1 MKTVLGPLA
10 AAALSLAAL
19 PAVTLPAAAQEL
31 VYGSWVPAA
40 DWLTAKTLPEYFARV
55 EKDAPGEVTWTWIAG
70 GQLAGGRETPT
81 AIQDGVMDAGLV
93 IPTYVPNLLPSL
105 AIMYGIA
112 IEGNDPVAAAG
123 ASMEVMLLNC
133 PSCLAEAR
141 AINQIPLA
149 GQAGAAY
156 VLMCRE
162 PITSVA
168 ELKGKRIRASGASL
182 DMLNLAGAATVSAS
196 LVEAVSL
203 LQRGGL
209 DCVAGVGEWL
219 RTFGYGDFAKYVT
232 DFSFGVSSPALS
244 LAINRDRWLDM
255 SATEKQAH
263 LRHAG
268 YVVAEMTIGNFI
280 IRNQEAIDA
289 QIAQNGVQIIK
300 GDESFTALMAE
311 YKAQEMATA
320 IAKGN
325 EFGVEGAEEMVKTYL
340 ATAEKW
346 RGLSAEIG
354 TDIEKF
360 AEILWR
366 EVYSKVDPNA
376 L

>member
-1 MKTVLGPLA
+1 MRLIHAVA
-10 AAALSLAAL
+10 AGSLAL
-19 PAVTLPAAAQEL
+19 TSLPAAAEEL

-40 DWLTAKTLPEYFARV
+40 DWLTAKALPEYFARV

-123 ASMEVMLLNC
+123 ASMEVMLLRC

-149 GQAGAAY
+149 GHAGAPY

-162 PITSVA
+162 PVRSVA
-168 ELKGKRIRASGASL
+168 DLKGRRIRASGAAL
-182 DMLNLAGAATVSAS
+182 DMLNMAGAATVSAS

-232 DFSFGVSSPALS
+232 DFSFGVSSPAINLS
-244 LAINRDRWLDM
+244 INRDRWLAM
-255 SATEKQAH
+255 SDTEKRAH

-268 YVVAEMTIGNFI
+268 YLVAEMTIGNFI
-280 IRNQEAIDA
+280 IRNQQAVDEQVRD
-289 QIAQNGVQIIK
+289 NGVQIIR
-300 GDESFTALMAE
+300 GDASFDELMKR
-311 YKAQEMATA
+311 YKAAELDTA
-320 IAKGN
+320 IAKGR
-325 EFGVEGAEEMVKTYL
+325 EFGVEGVEAMVRDYL

-360 AEILWR
+360 AEVLWR